1 MGDFSMRLR
10 KEKEIFMKRELRP
23 RKKKSRALIIALLLA
38 VSSGALI
45 WNCKDRIAVLA
56 KQYRAESEEEGID
69 FAYWMEINRDVCA
82 WLKVPGTRIDYPVVQ
97 SITEADNYYL
107 THDIYQDENIYGAVF
122 IEKSNLSDFTN
133 PNTIIYGHHMTDGSM
148 FGDLTK
154 FEERE
159 FFEEH
164 QEFMVYLP
172 GETRRYEITA
182 AYRYPAEHLLS
193 AFDFS
198 TEEQTA
204 KYCGLVPEF
213 AVTYGGYARE
223 GMELRAPFV
232 TLSTCTSDNRSF
244 RFLVQG
250 RLADV
255 KPRKEAVKLLERSEQ

>member
-1 MGDFSMRLR
+1 MRDFYAMR
-10 KEKEIFMKRELRP
+10 KEKYSFMRKKLRP
-23 RKKKSRALIIALLLA
+23 RRRKNRALIIVLVLA

-45 WNCKDRIAVLA
+45 WNHKDKIAVLRE
-56 KQYRAESEEEGID
+56 QYRAESEEGEID
-69 FAYWMEINRDVCA
+69 FTYWREINPDVCA
-82 WLKVPGTRIDYPVVQ
+82 WLRVPGTKIDYPVVQ
-97 SITEADNYYL
+97 SLTEADNYYL
-107 THDIYQDENIYGAVF
+107 THDVYQDENIYGAVF

-148 FGDLTK
+148 FGDLTR
-154 FEERE
+154 FEDPD

-172 GETRRYEITA
+172 EETRRYEITA
-182 AYRYPAEHLLS
+182 AYRYPAEHLLT

-204 KYCGLVPEF
+204 GYCSLVPEF
-213 AVTYGGYARE
+213 AVSYGGYARE

-250 RLADV
+250 RLAEV
-255 KPRKEAVKLLERSEQ
+255 SPRGKKP